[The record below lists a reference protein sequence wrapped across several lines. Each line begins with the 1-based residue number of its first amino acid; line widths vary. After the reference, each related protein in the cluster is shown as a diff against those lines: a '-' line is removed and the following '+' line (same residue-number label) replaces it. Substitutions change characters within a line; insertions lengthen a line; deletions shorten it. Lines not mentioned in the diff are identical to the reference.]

1 MGKVASIAAKRAEKE
16 LARQRKN
23 RLMMLMHQF
32 MDAADK
38 TPPDEAMMKLVG
50 RGLSGY
56 TKPEINEA
64 NRVAKRQRMKPQPQ
78 PPRAS

>member
-1 MGKVASIAAKRAEKE
+1 MGKVASIAVKRAEKD

-32 MDAADK
+32 MDASDK
-38 TPPDEAMMKLVG
+38 TPPDEDMMKMCG

-56 TKPEINEA
+56 TKTEINEA
-64 NRVAKRQRMKPQPQ
+64 NRVAKRQRRKPPE
-78 PPRAS
+78 AS

>member
-1 MGKVASIAAKRAEKE
+1 MGKVVSIAPKRAEKE

-32 MDAADK
+32 MDAAASD
-38 TPPDEAMMKLVG
+38 PPDEAMMKLVG

-56 TKPEINEA
+56 SKTEINEA
-64 NRVAKRQRMKPQPQ
+64 NRVARRQRIKPTE
-78 PPRAS
+78 AS

>member
-1 MGKVASIAAKRAEKE
+1 MGKVASIAVKRAEKE

-32 MDAADK
+32 MDATDL
-38 TPPDEAMMKLVG
+38 TPPDEATMKMCG

-56 TKPEINEA
+56 SKEEINEA
-64 NRVAKRQRMKPQPQ
+64 YRVALRQRIKPTE
-78 PPRAS
+78 AS